1 MQFRVHALDARQ
13 QVVALSLDAASE
25 AAAREVARSRGLEVF
40 SVSGKKSLPTFALRR
55 GPAFKTTLF
64 SVELMSLL
72 EAGLNLVEALQTLAE
87 KEGAGRGDNAGRDVL
102 AKLSAAIHRGEPFSQ
117 AVAAAPEH
125 FPPLYVATVKAAERT
140 GSLKEALG
148 RYLAYQEELDK
159 VRKKV
164 VSASIY
170 PAVLVAVGLLVLGFL
185 MFYVVPRFARV
196 YEDMSTALP
205 FFSRLLLVFGNF
217 VGQHAVPLGFGLV
230 LAIAATVWALMR
242 PAFRSWLNRKLWEI
256 PALGSRMKVYQLAR
270 LYRTVG
276 MLLRAGIPALRALEM
291 TEELLAAHLRNDL
304 SKARER
310 IREGRPMSAALG
322 EAGLATPVATR
333 MMLVGER
340 SGDMGRMLG
349 EIARFHDEEI
359 ARYVDWFTKA
369 FEPVLMA
376 VLGGAIG
383 LIVVLMYMPIFELA
397 GNIQ

>member
-1 MQFRVHALDARQ
+1 MQFSVHALDARQ
-13 QVVALSLDAASE
+13 QVVALSLEAASE
-25 AAAREVARSRGLEVF
+25 GAAREIARGRGLEVF
-40 SVSGKKSLPTFALRR
+40 SLARKSSALDFRLRR
-55 GPAFKTTLF
+55 ASAFKTTLF

-87 KEGAGRGDNAGRDVL
+87 KEGAGERREVL
-102 AKLSAAIHRGEPFSQ
+102 ATLSAAIHRGEPFSQ

-170 PAVLVAVGLLVLGFL
+170 PAVLLAVGTLVLGFL

-217 VGQHAVPLGFGLV
+217 VGQHALALGLGLI
-230 LAIAATVWALMR
+230 LAIAAAAWALMR
-242 PAFRSWLNRKLWEI
+242 PALRSWLNRKLWEI

-291 TEELLAAHLRNDL
+291 TEELLAVHLRSDL
-304 SKARER
+304 RKARER
-310 IREGRPMSAALG
+310 IREGQPMSAALG

-359 ARYVDWFTKA
+359 ARFVDWFTKA

>member
-13 QVVALSLDAASE
+13 QVVALQLEATSE
-25 AAAREVARSRGLEVF
+25 AAAREVARSRGLEIF
-40 SVSGKKSLPTFALRR
+40 SLSKKSSSLDIRLRR
-55 GPAFKTTLF
+55 ASAFRTSLF

-87 KEGAGRGDNAGRDVL
+87 KEGAGERRDVL
-102 AKLSAAIHRGEPFSQ
+102 ASLSAAIHRGEPFSQ
-117 AVAAAPEH
+117 AVAAAPQH

-148 RYLAYQEELDK
+148 RYIAYQEELDK

-164 VSASIY
+164 ISASIY
-170 PAVLVAVGLLVLGFL
+170 PAVLLGVGLLVLAFL

-196 YEDMSTALP
+196 YEDMSTTLP
-205 FFSRLLLVFGNF
+205 FFSRMLLVFGNF
-217 VGQHAVPLGFGLV
+217 VGHHAVPIAISLLIFLGT
-230 LAIAATVWALMR
+230 AVWALAR
-242 PAFRSWLNRKLWEI
+242 PAFRTWLNRKLWDI

-291 TEELLAAHLRNDL
+291 TEELLAAHLRPQL
-304 SKARER
+304 IQARKK
-310 IREGRPMSAALG
+310 ISEGQPMSAALG
-322 EAGLATPVATR
+322 EAGLATPVAAR

-383 LIVVLMYMPIFELA
+383 LVVVLMYMPIFELA

>member
-1 MQFRVHALDARQ
+1 MQFSVHALDARQ
-13 QVVALSLDAASE
+13 QVVALQLEAASE
-25 AAAREVARSRGLEVF
+25 AAARELARSRNLEVF
-40 SVSGKKSLPTFALRR
+40 AISATSRAFDLRLRR
-55 GPAFKTTLF
+55 ASAFKTALF

-87 KEGAGRGDNAGRDVL
+87 KEGPGERRDVL
-102 AKLSAAIHRGEPFSQ
+102 ASLSASIHRGEPFSQ
-117 AVAAAPEH
+117 AVAAAPRH

-148 RYLAYQEELDK
+148 RYIAYQEELDK
-159 VRKKV
+159 VKKKV

-170 PAVLVAVGLLVLGFL
+170 PAVLMAVGGLVLGFL

-196 YEDMSTALP
+196 YEDMSSTLP

-217 VGQHAVPLGFGLV
+217 VGRHAIALGFVLILV
-230 LAIAATVWALMR
+230 MGAAVWALAR
-242 PAFRSWLNRKLWEI
+242 PALRSWLNRRIWQM
-256 PALGSRMKVYQLAR
+256 PALGERMKVYQLAR

-276 MLLRAGIPALRALEM
+276 MLLRAGIPAVRALAM
-291 TEELLAAHLRNDL
+291 TEELLAIHLRPPLRN
-304 SKARER
+304 ARKR
-310 IREGRPMSAALG
+310 ISEGQPMSAALG